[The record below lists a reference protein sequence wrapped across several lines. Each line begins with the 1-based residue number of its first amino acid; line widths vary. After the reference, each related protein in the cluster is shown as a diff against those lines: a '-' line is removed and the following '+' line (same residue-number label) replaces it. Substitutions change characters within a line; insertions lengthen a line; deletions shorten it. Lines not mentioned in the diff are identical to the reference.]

1 MNDVVKYHN
10 HFNSISLKNFN
21 SIELNLLMAIC
32 SQIRDKGIDEIT
44 LNFSELKNMVKYVEL
59 EHTKE
64 KK

>member
-32 SQIRDKGIDEIT
+32 SQIRNKGIDEIT
-44 LNFSELKNMVKYVEL
+44 LNFSELKQRKSLKILFYLHDIE
-59 EHTKE
+59 
-64 KK
+64 